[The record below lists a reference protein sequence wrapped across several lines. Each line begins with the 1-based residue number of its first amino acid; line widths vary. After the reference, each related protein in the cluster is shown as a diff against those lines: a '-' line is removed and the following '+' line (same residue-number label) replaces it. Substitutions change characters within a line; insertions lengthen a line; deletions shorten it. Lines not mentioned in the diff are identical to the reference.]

1 MVVEDLSDEEYVL
14 RCFFEDENIRLR
26 IADKIKE
33 DYFEDKAD
41 KQIVYLVN
49 AFRRKYDRYPTA
61 QELVTGLNQ
70 NPGYSEE
77 AKAQLLKITKPIGV
91 ISQEV
96 KKNLIEDYFKFKVS
110 QRLMEEYAL
119 HMHGKDPSAMRGIM
133 PQLQDAL
140 NFKLT
145 TNLGIHYIRDAKYAK
160 SKLGDMEKSIPSRI
174 GAIRQFTSETPDA
187 QGTCGGYFRKCLS
200 LVGGTSGGGKSM
212 FMVNEAAFAATL
224 GYNVVYISLE
234 LDAAKIWER
243 VTSAILDVSRYD
255 IAKMSDEEVIV
266 KLQNEHDPSIP
277 TPGNLFINWMP
288 TRKTTPDDIE
298 GYINELEMTEG
309 IKIDF
314 LVVDYIGIISPNS
327 GTYTQFDGSFQKIL
341 YAAEQLR
348 NIAVNRD
355 MAILT
360 GTQMQRAGY
369 RMKDIGMDQT
379 AGSMGLGDT
388 VDFYY
393 IIIRDVALKK
403 AGFLSVVISKNRFGS
418 SDVQF
423 NVRVDWPHMRIS
435 DIQPEDME
443 VIDSIIKESIVQ
455 EQLEALEQRRPM
467 TRQQQQNQNVQ
478 QVQQQYQQQTQQAA
492 FEQHRQKKEKP
503 IDPSFGNA
511 AQQLF

>member
-14 RCFFEDENIRLR
+14 RCFFEDENVRLR
-26 IADKIKE
+26 ITDKMKE
-33 DYFEDKAD
+33 DYFEDKAN

-49 AFRRKYDRYPTA
+49 AFHRKHGRYPTA

-70 NPGYSEE
+70 NPGYSDA
-77 AKAQLLKITKPIGV
+77 AKAQLLKITKPIGF
-91 ISQEV
+91 ISPDI
-96 KKNLIEDYFKFKVS
+96 KKGMIEDYFKFKVS

-119 HMHGKDPSAMRGIM
+119 HMHGKDPAAMRGIM
-133 PQLQDAL
+133 PRLQDAL
-140 NFKLT
+140 NFKLS
-145 TNLGIHYIRDAKYAK
+145 TNMGIHYIRDATLAK
-160 SKLGDMEKSIPSRI
+160 SRLGNMEKSIPSKI
-174 GAIRQFTSETPDA
+174 GAIRQFTSETPDS

-255 IAKMSDEEVIV
+255 IAKMGDDEVV
-266 KLQNEHDPSIP
+266 AKLSSEHDPSIP
-277 TPGNLFINWMP
+277 TPGNLYINWMP

-298 GYINELEMTEG
+298 GYLNELEQVEG
-309 IKIDF
+309 MHVDF
-314 LVVDYIGIISPNS
+314 LVVDYIGIMSPNV
-327 GTYTQFDGSFQKIL
+327 GTYSLHEGSYQKIL

-348 NIAVNRD
+348 NLAVNRD

-369 RMKDIGMDQT
+369 RMKDINIDQT

-393 IIIRDVALKK
+393 IIVHDIALKK
-403 AGFLSVVISKNRFGS
+403 AGFLTVTIGKNRMGS

-435 DIQPEDME
+435 DALPEDME
-443 VIDSIIKESIVQ
+443 TIDSIMQ
-455 EQLEALEQRRPM
+455 ETLAQEAMAMNAQRRAP
-467 TRQQQQNQNVQ
+467 QP
-478 QVQQQYQQQTQQAA
+478 QVQQQSP
-492 FEQHRQKKEKP
+492 RQRKEKP
-503 IDPSFGNA
+503 IDNVNGA
-511 AQQLF
+511 LF

>member
-1 MVVEDLSDEEYVL
+1 MIVENLNDEEYVL
-14 RCFFEDENIRLR
+14 RCFFEDENVRLR

-33 DYFEDKAD
+33 ENFEDKAD

-77 AKAQLLKITKPIGV
+77 AKEQLLKITRPIGV
-91 ISQEV
+91 IAPDI
-96 KKNLIEDYFKFKVS
+96 KKKIVEDYFKFKVS

-119 HMHGKDPSAMRGIM
+119 HMHDKDPSAMRGIM
-133 PQLQDAL
+133 PRLQDAL
-140 NFKLT
+140 NFKLN
-145 TNLGIHYIRDAKYAK
+145 TNMGIHYIRDAREAK
-160 SKLGDMEKSIPSRI
+160 SRLGNMEKSIPSKI
-174 GAIRQFTSETPDA
+174 EAIRRFTSETPDA

-266 KLQNEHDPSIP
+266 KLQDAHDPTIAV
-277 TPGNLFINWMP
+277 PGNLFINWMP

-298 GYINELEMTEG
+298 GYLNELEQLEG

-314 LVVDYIGIISPNS
+314 LVVDYIGIMSPNA
-327 GTYTQFDGSFQKIL
+327 GTYSQHEGSYQKIL

-348 NIAVNRD
+348 NMAVNRD
-355 MAILT
+355 IAVLT

-379 AGSMGLGDT
+379 SGSMGLGDT

-393 IIIRDVALKK
+393 ILVRDVALKK
-403 AGFLSVVISKNRFGS
+403 AGFLTATIGKNRMGS

-423 NVRVDWPHMRIS
+423 NVKVDWPHMRLS
-435 DIQPEDME
+435 DVAPEDME
-443 VIDSIIKESIVQ
+443 LINSIQQESMVQ
-455 EQLEALEQRRPM
+455 EEMEMRGQWRTPQAQRPQQPSP
-467 TRQQQQNQNVQ
+467 TQPPLQQQQP
-478 QVQQQYQQQTQQAA
+478 
-492 FEQHRQKKEKP
+492 RQKKEKP
-503 IDPSFGNA
+503 LDPSFA
-511 AQQLF
+511 SVAQTLF

>member
-1 MVVEDLSDEEYVL
+1 MVVENLSDEEYVL
-14 RCFFEDENIRLR
+14 RCFFEDENVRLR
-26 IADKIKE
+26 ITDKMQE
-33 DYFEDKAD
+33 EYFEDKAD
-41 KQIVYLVN
+41 KQIIYLIN

-70 NPGYSEE
+70 NPGYSDE
-77 AKAQLLKITKPIGV
+77 AKEQLLKITRPIGV
-91 ISQEV
+91 IAPDV
-96 KKNLIEDYFKFKVS
+96 KKNIIEDYFKFKVS

-133 PQLQDAL
+133 PKLQDAL

-160 SKLGDMEKSIPSRI
+160 SKLGDMEKSIPSKL
-174 GAIRQFTSETPDA
+174 GEIRKFTSETPDA

-200 LVGGTSGGGKSM
+200 IVGGTSGGGKSM

-224 GYNVVYISLE
+224 GYNVVYVSLE

-255 IAKMSDEEVIV
+255 ISKMSDEEVIV
-266 KLQNEHDPSIP
+266 KLQAEHDPSIP

-298 GYINELEMTEG
+298 GYINELEQVEG

-314 LVVDYIGIISPNS
+314 LVVDYIGIISPNA
-327 GTYTQFDGSFQKIL
+327 GTYNKTDGSYQKIL

-348 NIAVNRD
+348 NMAVNRD

-388 VDFYY
+388 ADFYY
-393 IIIRDVALKK
+393 IIVHDVALKR
-403 AGFLSVVISKNRFGS
+403 AGFLTVTIGKNRFGS

-423 NVRVDWPHMRIS
+423 NVRVDWPHMRLS
-435 DIQPEDME
+435 DVQPEDME
-443 VIDSIIKESIVQ
+443 TINSIMMESMAQ
-455 EQLEALEQRRPM
+455 EAMAAAGQRRPPQAQQPSLL
-467 TRQQQQNQNVQ
+467 QQQQP
-478 QVQQQYQQQTQQAA
+478 QQQP
-492 FEQHRQKKEKP
+492 RQKKEKP
-503 IDPSFGNA
+503 IDPSFSSMS
-511 AQQLF
+511 QLF